1 MAHPVRFG
9 NKPWPRH
16 SSSSCCPSRLWPTHG
31 CTGDQKA
38 PAQQCDENSFG
49 DKMNDELDNH
59 HEMKVCVCVLH
70 PGVGIACAKNLFLI
84 KVCSYMV
91 YVYMHVYH
99 WIKID
104 RDAFLR
110 VIH

>member
-1 MAHPVRFG
+1 MCVCMFMV
-9 NKPWPRH
+9 
-16 SSSSCCPSRLWPTHG
+16 SCLRVG
-31 CTGDQKA
+31 
-38 PAQQCDENSFG
+38 
-49 DKMNDELDNH
+49 
-59 HEMKVCVCVLH
+59 KVCVCVLH
-70 PGVGIACAKNLFLI
+70 PGVGTACAKNLFLI

-104 RDAFLR
+104 RDAFIR